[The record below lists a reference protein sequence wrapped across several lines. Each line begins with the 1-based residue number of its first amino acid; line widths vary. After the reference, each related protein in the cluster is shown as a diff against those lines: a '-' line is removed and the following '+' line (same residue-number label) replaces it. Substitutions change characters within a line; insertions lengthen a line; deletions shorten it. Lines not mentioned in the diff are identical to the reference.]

1 MEEESKTSACEES
14 SKKFIPFD
22 ELPPAPILIKGR
34 YRHFKTGG
42 VYTLLSV
49 ARKAEAPTKYT
60 VVYEGAHGDVW
71 VRDYEDFIS
80 LVDGEPRF
88 KFLPPIYHFKPW
100 RDITNHAG
108 DIMGSRRIC
117 SGVFEDD
124 APGFF
129 IDWRWGFALSTNI
142 PEAKSLMRGEKY
154 TTMQEAKDVVDAWI
168 SLHYGKPEE

>member
-60 VVYEGAHGDVW
+60 VVYEGAHGDVEREQ
-71 VRDYEDFIS
+71 VRAERERFDAKEERCLLGPRRPPVTEREQ
-80 LVDGEPRF
+80 LVAHELQREAEAERDGAGEPRRETETRNQGGQGCE
-88 KFLPPIYHFKPW
+88 IDQR
-100 RDITNHAG
+100 RDRPHA
-108 DIMGSRRIC
+108 C
-117 SGVFEDD
+117 TF
-124 APGFF
+124 
-129 IDWRWGFALSTNI
+129 
-142 PEAKSLMRGEKY
+142 
-154 TTMQEAKDVVDAWI
+154 
-168 SLHYGKPEE
+168 